1 MAESRTPFIPRRT
14 FLKLSAVTVGAVT
27 NLGTAAGSEQIES
40 RRTAPAPSRK
50 ATRPYNGEYSGAHL
64 DHVAFPMGGI
74 GAGMLCLEGT
84 GALSHVSVRNR
95 PEIFHE
101 PCLFAAISIKGKA
114 PAARVLEGPVPARKI
129 FGPPGTG
136 DGAGS
141 TTYGLPHL
149 SRY

>member
-50 ATRPYNGEYSGAHL
+50 ATRPYNGEYSGAHV
-64 DHVAFPMGGI
+64 DHVAFPLGGI

-84 GALSHVSVRNR
+84 GALSHVSLRNH
-95 PEIFHE
+95 PEIFNE
-101 PCLFAAISIKGKA
+101 PAVFAAISIKGKRRT
-114 PAARVLEGPVPARKI
+114 ARVLEGPVPAR
-129 FGPPGTG
+129 T
-136 DGAGS
+136 
-141 TTYGLPHL
+141 
-149 SRY
+149 